1 MVYVR
6 ELEALPEK
14 RLTVG
19 SREGASDRLG
29 LDAGAYRIATTPSA
43 GTYHVRDKQIRSLEI
58 CFSNNFA
65 VGIDNT

>member
-1 MVYVR
+1 MR
-6 ELEALPEK
+6 APL
-14 RLTVG
+14 
-19 SREGASDRLG
+19 
-29 LDAGAYRIATTPSA
+29 IATTPSA